1 MGVGTPGTAMAT
13 APTIVREPHK
23 RRSEQDKRR
32 SINTLDLRS
41 RTSCLA
47 NMTRRYMI
55 LRIGATA
62 QRTSFQ
68 SITRIGTDGT
78 QLVSHGR
85 TNHHARQGPP
95 GCQGERHGSAVL

>member
-1 MGVGTPGTAMAT
+1 
-13 APTIVREPHK
+13 
-23 RRSEQDKRR
+23 
-32 SINTLDLRS
+32 
-41 RTSCLA
+41 
-47 NMTRRYMI
+47 MI

-85 TNHHARQGPP
+85 TTHHARQGPP